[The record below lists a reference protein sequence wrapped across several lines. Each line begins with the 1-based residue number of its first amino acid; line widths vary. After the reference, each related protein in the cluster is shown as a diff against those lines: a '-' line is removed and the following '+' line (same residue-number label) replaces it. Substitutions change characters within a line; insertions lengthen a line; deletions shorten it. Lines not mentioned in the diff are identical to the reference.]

1 MFKTF
6 FTSFHHN
13 VQIMTIQ
20 CQFLLY
26 RNVFDKVHL
35 PDNHHGV
42 ALLVNGLLLRLFI
55 HSLSS
60 ECSSTLHNQQQ
71 NCKNWT
77 CVFFDLMWQCCHL
90 TKGHLLRWLHLHLL
104 WRFVFILRK
113 RFNWPQFGKQP
124 ALALSKFQNAQQ
136 ANRQTSKQKVHL
148 GLVHRQQTNKQ
159 TKSSPWS
166 CSSCCSCCRPP
177 SLLAALLNWGSPE
190 KDQS

>member
-1 MFKTF
+1 MSSQF
-6 FTSFHHN
+6 SN
-13 VQIMTIQ
+13 YGDSMSISTITL
-20 CQFLLY
+20 CG
-26 RNVFDKVHL
+26 NVFDKVHL
-35 PDNHHGV
+35 PDNHHSV

-136 ANRQTSKQKVHL
+136 AKKQVKRQTQ
-148 GLVHRQQTNKQ
+148 
-159 TKSSPWS
+159 SSPWS
-166 CSSCCSCCRPP
+166 CSSCCSCCRPL
-177 SLLAALLNWGSPE
+177 SLLAAPWSWDSPE
-190 KDQS
+190 KNQR

>member
-1 MFKTF
+1 
-6 FTSFHHN
+6 
-13 VQIMTIQ
+13 
-20 CQFLLY
+20 
-26 RNVFDKVHL
+26 
-35 PDNHHGV
+35 
-42 ALLVNGLLLRLFI
+42 
-55 HSLSS
+55 
-60 ECSSTLHNQQQ
+60 
-71 NCKNWT
+71 
-77 CVFFDLMWQCCHL
+77 MWQCCHL

-177 SLLAALLNWGSPE
+177 SLLSAPSSWDSP
-190 KDQS
+190 KNDQSLHAAKLSFGEKKISLLSGCQTLILREVSLPKMLIRSNF